1 MLVHARQAK
10 GCGMRRDLSLSEYIA
25 WWRGRQGGG
34 CDRKPAAAD
43 TADAVGG
50 AAMASAESSGRDA
63 KGSGEYA
70 GSCGSP
76 IAEPLLYLKD
86 WHFAS
91 EHPHYQVMVLL
102 SWRAAGSSKRRPRSA
117 RSAPKSRCKT
127 A

>member
-1 MLVHARQAK
+1 
-10 GCGMRRDLSLSEYIA
+10 MRRDLSLSEYIA
-25 WWRGRQGGG
+25 WWRGRRGGG
-34 CDRKPAAAD
+34 CDRKRAAAD

-76 IAEPLLYLKD
+76 VAEPLLYLKD

-91 EHPHYQVMVLL
+91 EHPHYQV
-102 SWRAAGSSKRRPRSA
+102 SCCCPGGPRDPASVA
-117 RSAPKSRCKT
+117 HGQPGVPKSRCKT